1 MTGESSPLFE
11 FGPFQIDTRRR
22 LLSRGGQTVVITPKA
37 FDILSL
43 LVSNHGRI
51 VEKTTIL
58 ETVWPQTTVEEGNL
72 TVNISMLRRVLG
84 ETRKEHTYIVTIPG
98 RGYKFVADV
107 QMPAEHAARPVVA
120 GADIGLPV
128 ADVVD
133 AGSPSPWAS
142 GTLLRLSN
150 AASRGRRLLVGSAL
164 VLGFAL
170 PLLMQAQIPS
180 DGRSAENAEARALYL
195 RGRFFLSKRTEEG
208 LLKGQR
214 YFEQAIDR
222 APGYATAYA
231 GLADTHSMLAY
242 FGVVPTGQGHA
253 KAKSA
258 ALKAL
263 SLDPQSPEAH
273 TSLAYIQHRF
283 EWNWSAAERSFQRAI
298 SLDPGYPLA
307 RHWYA
312 SYLNAMGRRDE
323 AITQGRRAE
332 LLDPLMPVIGV
343 NLDTMLHLEK
353 PGDCD
358 RTRQSHS

>member
-37 FDILSL
+37 FDILCL

-84 ETRKEHTYIVTIPG
+84 ETRKEHAYIVTIPG

-107 QMPAEHAARPVVA
+107 RMVAEHDARPVEA
-120 GADIGLPV
+120 GADIGIPV
-128 ADVVD
+128 AHVVD
-133 AGSPSPWAS
+133 ASPSRPWAS
-142 GTLLRLSN
+142 GTLLRLNN
-150 AASRGRRLLVGSAL
+150 AASRRGRRLLVASAL

-170 PLLMQAQIPS
+170 PLLMQAKIAS
-180 DGRSAENAEARALYL
+180 DSRSVENDEARALYL

-208 LLKGQR
+208 LLKGQH
-214 YFEQAIDR
+214 YFEQAMDR

-231 GLADTHSMLAY
+231 GLADSHSMLAY
-242 FGVVPTGQGHA
+242 FGVVPTQQGHA
-253 KAKSA
+253 RAKSA

-263 SLDPQSPEAH
+263 NLDPQSPEAH

-298 SLDPGYPLA
+298 SLDPNYPLA

-312 SYLNAMGRRDE
+312 SYLNAMGRTNE

-353 PGDCD
+353 PGD
-358 RTRQSHS
+358 